1 MGKKDNIASELAKKA
16 IRFVDDDKKDEKRLS
31 QLLAKTDEYL
41 AEVDDRLNQIIGV
54 IKDNN
59 PGIRIDND
67 TIDDILVFMEKK
79 VSSGEITSIENVN
92 SPEIVKTVESNIIL
106 KDNYEKSVSDMLE
119 TSLKT
124 GAVVFGTEITKAILS
139 GTLTFEQLNN
149 LENAL
154 DNSLEIK
161 EKTENCINNIINGN
175 SSEKDD
181 QFMVAR
187 MNKSNRYFVE
197 HRDDKAMRGSI
208 IMVAR
213 LATMDGEYEMNKARL
228 RASEY
233 GLTELFDENGNFD
246 MHKAYETLRE
256 KMKDDPKLLE
266 RFSTEEKFKIEIEKM
281 NEKNRARNKN
291 EISRMSTESKKELET
306 LSPKEKVD
314 SEINMID
321 YISRRPTIVSE
332 YTRALIENDLEKIQE
347 LDKEIPSYDKDSI
360 NKIRNKVK
368 VKDITKSETEYPSEV
383 DR

>member
-41 AEVDDRLNQIIGV
+41 AEVDDRSNQIIGV

-92 SPEIVKTVESNIIL
+92 SPEIVKTVESNIIS
-106 KDNYEKSVSDMLE
+106 KVNYEKSVSDMLE

-124 GAVVFGTEITKAILS
+124 GAIVFGAEITKAILS
-139 GTLTFEQLNN
+139 GTLAFEQLNN
-149 LENAL
+149 LENVL

-161 EKTENCINNIINGN
+161 EKTAHSIDNIINGN
-175 SSEKDD
+175 SSEKDN

-187 MNKSNRYFVE
+187 MNKPNQYFVE

-213 LATMDGEYEMNKARL
+213 LAAMGGEYAMNKARL
-228 RASEY
+228 RGAEY
-233 GLTELFDENGNFD
+233 GVTELFDENGNFD
-246 MHKAYETLRE
+246 MHKAYEALRE
-256 KMKDDPKLLE
+256 KMKDDPQLLK
-266 RFSTEEKFKIEIEKM
+266 RYPTEEIFIEELKNM
-281 NEKNRARNKN
+281 NERNITRNKK
-291 EISRMSTESKKELET
+291 EFSKISPEFKKELDS

-368 VKDITKSETEYPSEV
+368 VKDITKSETEYPLEV